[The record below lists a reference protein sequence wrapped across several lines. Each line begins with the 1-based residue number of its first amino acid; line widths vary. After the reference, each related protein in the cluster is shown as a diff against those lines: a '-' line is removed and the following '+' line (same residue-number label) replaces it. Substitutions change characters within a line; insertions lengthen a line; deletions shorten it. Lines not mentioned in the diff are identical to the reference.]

1 MELAS
6 KFFVAGLELISS
18 PARAAWWVAISVV
31 SSSTL
36 DRLLLKL

>member
-1 MELAS
+1 MKLAS
-6 KFFVAGLELISS
+6 KFFVADLELNSS
-18 PARAAWWVAISVV
+18 PARAAWWVAISAA